1 MWGSPVFK
9 NIFSS
14 NTYLT
19 IDIGTASLKMAVIKK
34 DDKSKPQ
41 FLNYGYLES
50 FEYLERSNAAFQTST
65 LRLGEQDI
73 AGYIKALMKESN
85 LEKHPVIASLPSFS
99 TFTTLLEVPTIS
111 DSEIAQSIALQA
123 RQYIPIPIEDAIL
136 DWIKVGERTEED
148 GTRKTQLFLISV
160 PKEVVAK
167 YQRIFKLADLE
178 LKYLEVEGLS
188 LARALTSAS
197 TPPTLIIDIGSRSSV
212 IIVAENGF
220 PKFINQTDFA
230 GGSLTAAVAT
240 GLGLAS
246 RRAEEI
252 KRRRGLT
259 SSGGEYELFTVLQ
272 PLLDV
277 IINESVRVKKN
288 YENTY
293 RATIKKVVLSG
304 GGANLPGILR
314 YFTKEI
320 GLPAYKANPFDLVAY
335 PEAMQS
341 FVEELGPFFHIV
353 IGLGLRK

>member
-1 MWGSPVFK
+1 
-9 NIFSS
+9 
-14 NTYLT
+14 
-19 IDIGTASLKMAVIKK
+19 MAVIQKQNNA
-34 DDKSKPQ
+34 KPN

-65 LRLGEQDI
+65 LRLGEQEI
-73 AGYIKALMKESN
+73 AGYLKALMKESN
-85 LEKHPVIASLPSFS
+85 LEKYPVVASLPSFS

-123 RQYIPIPIEDAIL
+123 RQYIPIPIEDSIL
-136 DWIKVGERTEED
+136 DWIKVGERIEED
-148 GTRKTQLFLISV
+148 GTKKTQLFLISV

-167 YQRIFKLADLE
+167 YQRIFKLAGLE

-212 IIVAENGF
+212 MIVAEDGL

-230 GGSLTAAVAT
+230 GGSLTAAIAT

-277 IINESVRVKKN
+277 IVNESLRVKKN

-293 RATIKKVVLSG
+293 KSTIKRVVLTG
-304 GGANLPGILR
+304 GGANLPGIDK
-314 YFTKEI
+314 YFTKEL
-320 GLPAYKANPFDLVAY
+320 GLPASKARPFDLVSY
-335 PEAMQS
+335 PESMQS
-341 FVEELGPFFHIV
+341 FVEELGPFFSV
-353 IGLGLRK
+353 AIGLGLGK